1 MLNKQET
8 KQTDQNTSLSEY
20 VSNEVIIFILFTL
33 IIGVAFA
40 GITSTQTKL
49 AIEDLSA
56 KATALTQELQ
66 GKDKTIQDYEE
77 RMQSLEERISAL
89 ENEMAQQQ
97 DEEEVIIGDDW
108 ERDISEPQKPSAK
121 VKEVI

>member
-8 KQTDQNTSLSEY
+8 KQSEQNTSLSEY

-33 IIGVAFA
+33 IIGAAFA

-66 GKDKTIQDYEE
+66 CKDKTIQDYEE

-89 ENEMAQQQ
+89 ENEMAPQQ
-97 DEEEVIIGDDW
+97 EEEVIIGDDW